1 MKKTMLKSA
10 AALIFA
16 VVCVML
22 VSAFFTA
29 CGSSDC
35 VGFIEKLAEADSFTV
50 QQNGTTVFTVDESG
64 LYWKWSY
71 STGSCSELYLRAEG
85 GEKLAYEKESDSDAW
100 VKEKLTDAEYIET
113 YCMYKNG
120 MCYDEYFLNFLEY
133 VCEHFEE
140 STVEVDGKYK
150 IKDNTV
156 PYIDSMTMWI
166 DKGMLYM
173 DIEDEIYTVSKVGKT
188 KVEYPNELKNATSG
202 NVSLP

>member
-16 VVCVML
+16 VVCVTL

-113 YCMYKNG
+113 
-120 MCYDEYFLNFLEY
+120 
-133 VCEHFEE
+133 
-140 STVEVDGKYK
+140 
-150 IKDNTV
+150 
-156 PYIDSMTMWI
+156 
-166 DKGMLYM
+166 
-173 DIEDEIYTVSKVGKT
+173 
-188 KVEYPNELKNATSG
+188 
-202 NVSLP
+202 